1 MIIWLNGAF
10 GVGKTSVALGL
21 QNKISNSFVFNPE
34 DIGACI
40 RNSLPSDMYKDD
52 YQDYDI
58 WREFCYK
65 QLKYIDSNFDKT
77 IIVPMTITN
86 QLYID
91 EITGK
96 LLSDGIAVKHYI
108 LNADK
113 STILARLST
122 RGVTDT
128 EWPARQIDRCMDAFN
143 GSIDGTNI
151 NTDNKSLDEIIIE
164 IIEQSQVLL

>member
-40 RNSLPSDMYKDD
+40 RNSMPSEMYQDD

-58 WREFCYK
+58 WREFCHK
-65 QLKYIDSNFDKT
+65 QLKYIENNFNGT

-91 EITGK
+91 EIIGK

-108 LNADK
+108 LTADK
-113 STILARLST
+113 STILARLNT

-128 EWPARQIDRCMDAFN
+128 EWPALQIDRCLAAFS
-143 GSIDGTNI
+143 GSIKGTEISTN
-151 NTDNKSLDEIIIE
+151 NKSLNEIVNE